1 MPKAS
6 VDEDQRPT
14 PSEYEIRLPLEP
26 RPVEAVAIAQA
37 VDETANTHFRACVA
51 TANPRHAL
59 AAFVR
64 SERVHRHPNLFAL

>member
-6 VDEDQRPT
+6 MNEDQRPA
-14 PSEYEIRLPLEP
+14 PGEYEIGLSREP
-26 RPVEAVAIAQA
+26 RPVKAVPIAQA
-37 VDETANTHFRACVA
+37 VDETADTHLRAGIA

-64 SERVHRHPNLFAL
+64 RERVHRHPNLFAL